1 VKTPLTQ
8 RRAGVLLHPTSLPGK
23 RDQGDLGQDARR
35 FIDFLQA
42 AGMTV
47 WQMLPLGPTHAD
59 RSPYQCLSVHAGNR
73 ALISLDDLVAKGWLD
88 AAAAGDLPFDESLK
102 KARPGYE
109 RSATQSDKTAYAE
122 FRTTHACWLEDY
134 ALYQAIRETQNAL
147 SWYQWPAPLRD
158 RDPAA
163 LESFSTAQAGLIEQ
177 VCFEQ
182 YLFFMQWSALR
193 NYAHRHGVLL
203 FGDVPIYVAHDSADV
218 WANRELFTI
227 DDAGELEVVAGVP
240 PDYFSET
247 GQLWG
252 NPLYCWDRIRE
263 LDYRWWL
270 DRFRTQLAL
279 FDMLRLDHFRGFE
292 KYWEI
297 PATAETAVDG
307 RWVEGPGVALFERL
321 QLDFGELPLVAEDL
335 GIITPEVDALR
346 LGLGFPGMKILQ
358 FAFDGGA
365 DNPYLPQN
373 HEPLSVVYTGT
384 HDNDTTLGWYEQLDD
399 ADREKVDEYMPA
411 EKAGMPMAMIRMAL
425 ESTSCL
431 AIIPMQDLLGLD
443 SDARM
448 NTPGTSTD
456 NWSWRFNW
464 DQVSPKLAQQVHA
477 LCVQAERV
485 TGS

>member
-1 VKTPLTQ
+1 
-8 RRAGVLLHPTSLPGK
+8 
-23 RDQGDLGQDARR
+23 
-35 FIDFLQA
+35 
-42 AGMTV
+42 MTV

-73 ALISLDDLVAKGWLD
+73 ALVSLADLVEKGWLD
-88 AAAAGDLPFDESLK
+88 EVTSGDRSFGDSLK
-102 KARPGYE
+102 LARSGFE
-109 RSATQSDKTAYAE
+109 NSATRADKKAYAG
-122 FRTTHACWLEDY
+122 FRTRHACWLEDY
-134 ALYQAIRETQNAL
+134 ALYQAIRETQDAH
-147 SWYQWPAPLRD
+147 SWYRWPAALRD
-158 RDPAA
+158 REPAA
-163 LESFSTAQAGLIEQ
+163 LESFSKKQAGLIEQ

-182 YLFFMQWSALR
+182 FLFFMQWSALR
-193 NYAHRHGVLL
+193 DYAHQHGVLL
-203 FGDVPIYVAHDSADV
+203 FGDIPIYVAHDSADV

-227 DDAGELEVVAGVP
+227 DAAGELEVVAGVP

-247 GQLWG
+247 GQRWG
-252 NPLYCWDRIRE
+252 NPLYRWDRISQ

-279 FDMLRLDHFRGFE
+279 FDILRLDHFRGFE

-307 RWVEGPGVALFERL
+307 HWIEGPGVALFERL
-321 QLDFGELPLVAEDL
+321 QQDFGELPLVAEDL

-358 FAFDGGA
+358 FAFDGGE

-384 HDNDTTLGWYEQLDD
+384 HDNDTTLGWYEQLDAAGRENVD
-399 ADREKVDEYMPA
+399 AYMPA
-411 EKAGMPMAMIRMAL
+411 DTSEMPLAMISTAL

-431 AIIPMQDLLGLD
+431 AIIPMQDLLGLG

-448 NTPGTSTD
+448 NTPGTSSD
-456 NWSWRFNW
+456 NWSWRFTW
-464 DQVSPKLAQQVHA
+464 DQVSPELARQLHT
-477 LCVQAERV
+477 LCMQGDRV
-485 TGS
+485 PGA